1 MIASTIFGEIVD
13 FIARRSPEDFIAF
26 QHSEPEPDLSVLS
39 WRDDYY
45 RDKHPGAASVILL
58 IEVADS
64 SLEYDREIKLP
75 AYAAAGIPM
84 VWIFN
89 IPESCIE
96 FYKQP
101 ESGVY
106 SHRQVLRSGNQVYF
120 SAFDWLVPVEKL
132 LGG

>member
-75 AYAAAGIPM
+75 AYAAAGIRG
-84 VWIFN
+84 I
-89 IPESCIE
+89 
-96 FYKQP
+96 QP
-101 ESGVY
+101 SASITIWKSGLLFC
-106 SHRQVLRSGNQVYF
+106 LRLVGSGGEV
-120 SAFDWLVPVEKL
+120 AGRLMGET
-132 LGG
+132 